1 MAVKIRLKRMG
12 SKKSPFYRIVV
23 AESRKPRD
31 GRFIEEIGYYNPL
44 TEPKIL
50 KVDADK
56 ANNWIKKGAKPT
68 TTEDRLFKE
77 NAVYEATGNY
87 DNTDVQKAK
96 RDEVR
101 AQEAKA
107 RAEREA
113 ELDRLDEEAKERKAK
128 EAEEA
133 KAQAEAEAAKAEE
146 EAAEEVTEEEA
157 EEAVEF
163 EEVEEAAEATEE
175 A

>member
-12 SKKSPFYRIVV
+12 SKKNPFYRIVV
-23 AESRKPRD
+23 ADSRKPRD

-50 KVDADK
+50 RVDADK
-56 ANNWIKKGAKPT
+56 ANSWIKNGAKPT
-68 TTEDRLFKE
+68 DTVERLFKE
-77 NAVYEATGNY
+77 NAVYEATGNF

-96 RDEVR
+96 REEKMAAER
-101 AQEAKA
+101 KA

-113 ELDRLDEEAKERKAK
+113 ELDRLDEEAKEKKAK

-133 KAQAEAEAAKAEE
+133 KAAAAAEAEAA
-146 EAAEEVTEEEA
+146 EAEA
-157 EEAVEF
+157 EEAEG
-163 EEVEEAAEATEE
+163 EEEVVEEAEAEEVAEE